1 MPSKLIQFVVCLT
14 TYKTPPFP
22 RDLSSNRLERSK
34 SNIELSKLQLFPR
47 QKSRPRGAHRLFPRD
62 LSSYRLDIPKSNI
75 ELSKLQLFPRQKSQP
90 RGAHRP
96 FSTRFIFKPTRH
108 IKIKHRALKI
118 AAFPT
123 PKKTTS
129 RGSSTHSTR
138 FVFKPT
144 RQIKIEHR
152 ALKIAAFP
160 TPIRRP
166 RGTQRPF
173 SCDLSSNRLDRSKS
187 NIELSKLQLFPRPK
201 SRPRGAQIPL
211 PLTKACPPPTL
222 FLILP
227 RTLPAPG
234 ALPDD
239 RLSGGPLPLAA
250 SRSLASSKSLGLRG
264 PLSPRLSCARLAAVG
279 AEVWGA
285 KGRLATVAFLK
296 LFSLGKLLGLM
307 TFQAIFASLSRSC

>member
-1 MPSKLIQFVVCLT
+1 MLDNIQNTAL
-14 TYKTPPFP
+14 
-22 RDLSSNRLERSK
+22 
-34 SNIELSKLQLFPR
+34 
-47 QKSRPRGAHRLFPRD
+47 
-62 LSSYRLDIPKSNI
+62 
-75 ELSKLQLFPRQKSQP
+75 
-90 RGAHRP
+90 
-96 FSTRFIFKPTRH
+96 STRFVFKPTRK
-108 IKIKHRALKI
+108 IKIEHRALKI

-123 PKKTTS
+123 PKKSTSRGSSTLFYAICLQTDSTDQNRTSSSQNCSFSHAKTSTS

-144 RQIKIEHR
+144 RHIKIAHR
-152 ALKIAAFP
+152 VLKIAAFP
-160 TPIRRP
+160 TPKRRP
-166 RGTQRPF
+166 RGAQRPF
-173 SCDLSSNRLDRSKS
+173 SRDLSSNRLDRSKS
-187 NIELSKLQLFPRPK
+187 NIELSKLQPFPRPK
-201 SRPRGAQIPL
+201 SRPRGAQIAL

-285 KGRLATVAFLK
+285 KGRLATVAFLE

-307 TFQAIFASLSRSC
+307 TFQAIFASLSRSCRKNDPRERSRLKERFAN